1 MTTSL
6 RTQVA
11 SISLAALVTLATL
24 LSLHALA
31 GSEHGSSDRL
41 ARATVTQPA

>member
-31 GSEHGSSDRL
+31 GSEHGGADQV
-41 ARATVTQPA
+41 ARATATQPA